1 MKLRLKILSGFF
13 ALALMLALA
22 GVWSIYELNSIGTSA
37 HDMLKD
43 NYQSVHAANIMLEA
57 LEREDSGI
65 LLLMLGKWEEGRRIV
80 ASGDSLFRS
89 GFDIA
94 RHNLTI
100 PGENKYIDRIREK
113 YDHFK
118 QVWEKP
124 IVSTYKERNVDWYF
138 ENIHADFLAAK
149 AAINDLRHIN
159 SETMYRTATS
169 IKDRSSRAV
178 MPGIIAITAA
188 LVFGSL
194 FNFFI
199 NYYVVNPLLRINRA
213 LRAYLQ
219 EGQPLDI
226 EIETNDELK
235 ELSTLLNALSAR
247 AD

>member
-235 ELSTLLNALSAR
+235 ELSNLLNALSAR

>member
-1 MKLRLKILSGFF
+1 MKLRFKILSGFF

-22 GVWSIYELNSIGTSA
+22 GVWSIYELNTIGTSA

-65 LLLMLGKWEEGRRIV
+65 LLLMLGKWEEGRKILD
-80 ASGDSLFRS
+80 SGDSLFWS

-94 RHNLTI
+94 QHNLTI
-100 PGENKYIDRIREK
+100 PGENNYIDIIREK
-113 YDHFK
+113 YAHFK

-138 ENIHADFLAAK
+138 ENIHADFLATK
-149 AAINDLRHIN
+149 SAINDLRHIN

-178 MPGIIAITAA
+178 MPGIIAIITA
-188 LVFGSL
+188 LVFGTM

-199 NYYVVNPLLRINRA
+199 NYYVVNPLLRINKA

-219 EGQPLDI
+219 DARPFQV

-235 ELSTLLNALSAR
+235 ELSELLNTLSAR
-247 AD
+247 AE

>member
-1 MKLRLKILSGFF
+1 MKLRFKILSGFF

-22 GVWSIYELNSIGTSA
+22 GVWSIYELNTIGTSA

-43 NYQSVHAANIMLEA
+43 NYQSVHAANTMLEA

-65 LLLMLGKWEEGRRIV
+65 LLLMLGKWEEGRRILD
-80 ASGDSLFRS
+80 SGDSLFWS

-94 RHNLTI
+94 QHNLTI
-100 PGENKYIDRIREK
+100 PGEKRYIDIIREK
-113 YDHFK
+113 YNNFK

-138 ENIHADFLAAK
+138 ENIHADFLAVK
-149 AAINDLRHIN
+149 SAINDLRHIN

-169 IKDRSSRAV
+169 IKDRSNRAV

-213 LRAYLQ
+213 LREYLQ

-235 ELSTLLNALSAR
+235 ELSNLLNALSAR